1 MSDSDLAGLG
11 LARLASWL
19 PTALPGT
26 GTHLTARLAAMN
38 RPGTALGTA
47 PVLPCMTVE
56 RTPDD
61 PCTR

>member
-1 MSDSDLAGLG
+1 VSDSDLVGLG
-11 LARLASWL
+11 LARLAGWL
-19 PTALPGT
+19 STPLHGT
-26 GTHLTARLAAMN
+26 GTDLTARLAAMN
-38 RPGTALGTA
+38 RPSNALSTA

>member
-1 MSDSDLAGLG
+1 MTDSDLAGLG
-11 LARLASWL
+11 LAGLGLA
-19 PTALPGT
+19 G
-26 GTHLTARLAAMN
+26 LAPSNAWS
-38 RPGTALGTA
+38 TA

>member
-19 PTALPGT
+19 PTARHGT
-26 GTHLTARLAAMN
+26 GTDLTARLAAMN
-38 RPGTALGTA
+38 HPGNALSTA
-47 PVLPCMTVE
+47 PVLPCMAAE

-61 PCTR
+61 PCTG